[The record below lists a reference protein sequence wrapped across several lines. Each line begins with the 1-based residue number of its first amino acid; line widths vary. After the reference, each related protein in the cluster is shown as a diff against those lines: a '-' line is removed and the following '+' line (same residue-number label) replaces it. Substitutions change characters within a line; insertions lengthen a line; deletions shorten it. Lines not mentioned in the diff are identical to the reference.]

1 MRMGMMKARRGKIF
15 VRKVKIFFTVY
26 IEILVF
32 LLFVL
37 MSSGIIDSIASF

>member
-1 MRMGMMKARRGKIF
+1 MSMGMMNARRGEIL
-15 VRKVKIFFTVY
+15 VRKVKVLLTVS

-32 LLFVL
+32 LLFIL